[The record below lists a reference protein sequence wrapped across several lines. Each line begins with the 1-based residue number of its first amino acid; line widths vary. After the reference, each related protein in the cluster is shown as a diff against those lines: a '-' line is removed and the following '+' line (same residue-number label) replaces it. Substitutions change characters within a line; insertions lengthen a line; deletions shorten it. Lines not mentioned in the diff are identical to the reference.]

1 MSYEQQNQKP
11 GQNPQAQNIP
21 SSSQNQ
27 SKTAQVGNNV
37 KKDEPTAQSG
47 KDRMNNEG
55 GCSTS
60 GDKSSQ
66 GCTTS
71 KSSNA

>member
-1 MSYEQQNQKP
+1 MSYQQQNQKP

-27 SKTAQVGNNV
+27 SKTAPVGNNV
-37 KKDEPTAQSG
+37 KKDDPTAQ
-47 KDRMNNEG
+47 DRMKNEG
-55 GCSTS
+55 GSCATS